1 MIRNLNQV
9 TFRCFGSVPSERT
22 QTDRNL
28 FRDDAA
34 AVRLSRT
41 EAVVYRA
48 ASETRISCGM
58 GMSVLSAST
67 DGETYQRFYL
77 DKPAVL
83 RKGVYFLLEP
93 FQGDATVMV
102 SAQEPPE

>member
-58 GMSVLSAST
+58 GMRVLSART
-67 DGETYQRFYL
+67 GGEACQRFCL
-77 DKPAVL
+77 DAPAVL
-83 RKGVYFLLEP
+83 RQGVY
-93 FQGDATVMV
+93 
-102 SAQEPPE
+102 

>member
-48 ASETRISCGM
+48 AS
-58 GMSVLSAST
+58 
-67 DGETYQRFYL
+67 
-77 DKPAVL
+77 
-83 RKGVYFLLEP
+83 
-93 FQGDATVMV
+93 
-102 SAQEPPE
+102 

>member
-41 EAVVYRA
+41 EAVVYA
-48 ASETRISCGM
+48 
-58 GMSVLSAST
+58 
-67 DGETYQRFYL
+67 
-77 DKPAVL
+77 
-83 RKGVYFLLEP
+83 
-93 FQGDATVMV
+93 
-102 SAQEPPE
+102 

>member
-48 ASETRISCGM
+48 ASETRISCPAWVRA
-58 GMSVLSAST
+58 MSFLTCCAAAWSARR
-67 DGETYQRFYL
+67 G
-77 DKPAVL
+77 
-83 RKGVYFLLEP
+83 
-93 FQGDATVMV
+93 
-102 SAQEPPE
+102 